1 MTQTATSAMDGE
13 EKALV
18 VLSEHD
24 KEQDTKLDQKDLD
37 EEDIATLE
45 HLKATNQIFHSYDK
59 DGRLFLK
66 TNDHAGSFQ
75 LSGAGRRINI
85 HPKMFTEEKEWKNTH
100 EFLNFAD
107 HGTVDYFE
115 GQSIVELGDVP
126 YLMDRLHMTLIR
138 QYEVLLSEGLLKSY
152 VVHTENSSSM
162 RGKLLI
168 KHQILNDAMLVPK
181 FFCEFDELEYDTVE
195 NRVILQALTIVQ
207 RTSDVPEIS
216 MEVMDRAL
224 RLSGVVEKVAVSAP
238 ERQRMMNS
246 YNRQTYRYKEIHE
259 TCEQIIREA
268 GIEDIYGG
276 DITRVASK
284 LYDMDREFEKFVEK
298 LFTRYGRLLSSD
310 VRFQEDDVSWEGGDV
325 RDRTMKPDITI
336 WQGNECEEIID
347 VKYKNTKT
355 IPASDLYQL
364 GFYMHEYGKENTNK
378 IKQAFAIAL
387 ESVEQKDTVKYT
399 ATRSKNNVFVKRL
412 NVAKCLE
419 LIRNEE
425 TIKLEQLVKWF
436 VEPTDESFNYDAPG
450 SQ

>member
-1 MTQTATSAMDGE
+1 MDGE
-13 EKALV
+13 EEAPV

-37 EEDIATLE
+37 EEDIATLK
-45 HLKATNQIFHSYDK
+45 HLKDTNQIFHSYDK
-59 DGRLFLK
+59 DGRLFLT
-66 TNDHAGSFQ
+66 TNDRAGSFQ

-85 HPKMFTEEKEWKNTH
+85 HPKMFTEDDWRNTT

-126 YLMDRLHMTLIR
+126 YLMDRLHITLVR
-138 QYEVLLSEGLLKSY
+138 QYDVLLREGLLKSY

-162 RGKLLI
+162 RGKLLV

-207 RTSDVPEIS
+207 RTSDVPERS
-216 MEVMDRAL
+216 MEAMDRAL
-224 RLSGVVEKVAVSAP
+224 RLSGVVGKVVVSAP
-238 ERQRMMNS
+238 ERQRMMYS

-276 DITRVASK
+276 DITPVASK

-298 LFTRYGRLLSSD
+298 LFTTYGGLHSGD
-310 VRFQEDDVSWEGGDV
+310 VRFQEDDVSWEGEGII

-336 WQGNECEEIID
+336 WQDDKCEEIID
-347 VKYKNTKT
+347 VKYKNKKT
-355 IPASDLYQL
+355 IPPSDLYQL
-364 GFYMHEYGKENTNK
+364 GFYMHEYGGGS
-378 IKQAFAIAL
+378 IDHSFVIAL
-387 ESVEQKDTVKYT
+387 ESDEQKDTVKYT
-399 ATRSKNNVFVKRL
+399 ATISRKNVFVKRL
-412 NVAKCLE
+412 NVAKCLK
-419 LIRNEE
+419 LIRGEE
-425 TIKLEQLVKWF
+425 KTKLEQLVKWF
-436 VEPTDESFNYDAPG
+436 VDPSLESFNYR
-450 SQ
+450 